1 MISSIRS
8 LINSKFGAVIALLF
22 VGMIAIA
29 FALGDVTGSGSFGG
43 LSGGNVARVGDRNIT
58 LGELNDALDN
68 RLRAERQN
76 NPTLDM
82 ANFVEGGGLDST
94 LEQLI
99 NRYALAEFGTRYGVA
114 VSDRL
119 IGSEIRKL
127 PGAMGLDGKFS
138 AEAFRAFAQQIGVS
152 EQAIRDDITQNLFAQ
167 QIIPAA
173 ASGPAA
179 PDSMVLP
186 YASLVLEQRSGQV
199 ASIPSTAF
207 FPPTPP
213 SETVLAKYYNDNA
226 AKFTI
231 PEKRAI
237 SYAIFDKSIIT
248 ARAKP
253 SEADIAAYYKANAAK
268 YAASQTRNI
277 SQVIVPTEAAAKS
290 VVAQVTAGK
299 SLAEVA
305 NGLGLAVTTMNNV
318 AKANLAGTASPAIAD
333 AVFAAAKGTVA
344 KPARGKLGWAVVR
357 VDAINQVAAKSLA
370 AARAEIETELT
381 KTRGEEMLTEMTAEI
396 EDSFADGS
404 TITDMAK
411 QNGLKVET
419 SPKLLANGQNTA
431 NPGYKP
437 IPEMQVILPAA
448 FQLDTNGEAQLVEL
462 VPGEKF
468 AMIAVADFDEA
479 APPPLADVRPIVQ
492 QQWALAEG
500 AKAARAAA
508 ERIRKAVDGGQ
519 PLQTALSAANI
530 QGAQIESIKGTR
542 ADLSRQ
548 GQQIAPPVAMMFAMK
563 KGTAK
568 TLQGGGNRGWYIVYL
583 TDVVKGDA
591 RGNAEMLLAR
601 KQEISGLLQTEYGA
615 QLIAAAAKDVGVTKN
630 DDGIAELRARLT
642 NRDGN

>member
-82 ANFVEGGGLDST
+82 TNFVEGGGLDST

-318 AKANLAGTASPAIAD
+318 AKANLAGSASPAIAD

>member
-8 LINSKFGAVIALLF
+8 LINSKLGALIALLF

-82 ANFVEGGGLDST
+82 ANFVESGGLDST

-199 ASIPSTAF
+199 ASVPSTAF
-207 FPPTPP
+207 FPPNPP
-213 SETVLAKYYNDNA
+213 SEAVLTKYYNDNA

-237 SYAIFDKSIIT
+237 SYAIFDKSIIA

-253 SEADIAAYYKANAAK
+253 TEADIAAYYKANAAK

-299 SLAEVA
+299 SLADVA

-381 KTRGEEMLTEMTAEI
+381 KTRSEEMLTEMTAEI
-396 EDSFADGS
+396 EDAFADGS

-419 SPKLLANGQNTA
+419 SPKLLANGQNTS

-500 AKAARAAA
+500 AKGARAAA
-508 ERIRKAVDGGQ
+508 ERIRKAIDAGQ
-519 PLQTALSAANI
+519 PLQAALTAANI
-530 QGAQIESIKGTR
+530 QGAQVESIKGTR

-548 GQQIAPPVAMMFAMK
+548 GQQIAPPIAMMFAMK

-568 TLQGGGNRGWYIVYL
+568 ILQGGGNRGWYVVYL

-591 RGNAEMLLAR
+591 RGNAEMLRAR

-615 QLIAAAAKDVGVTKN
+615 QLIAAAAKDVGVKKN
-630 DDGIAELRARLT
+630 DDGIAELRTRLT
-642 NRDGN
+642 NRDSN

>member
-207 FPPTPP
+207 FPPNPP

-591 RGNAEMLLAR
+591 RGNTEMLLAR
-601 KQEISGLLQTEYGA
+601 KQEVSGLLQTEYGA

>member
-99 NRYALAEFGTRYGVA
+99 SRYALAEFGTRYGVA

-207 FPPTPP
+207 FPPNPP

-419 SPKLLANGQNTA
+419 SPKLLANGQNTV

-508 ERIRKAVDGGQ
+508 ERIRKAVNGGQ

>member
-29 FALGDVTGSGSFGG
+29 FALGDVTGSGNFGG

-207 FPPTPP
+207 FPPNPP

-290 VVAQVTAGK
+290 VVAQVSAGK

-318 AKANLAGTASPAIAD
+318 AKANLSGTASPAIAD
-333 AVFAAAKGTVA
+333 AVFAAEKGTVA

-381 KTRGEEMLTEMTAEI
+381 KTRSEEMLTEMTAEI

-519 PLQTALSAANI
+519 PLQAALSAANI

-591 RGNAEMLLAR
+591 RGNTEMLLAR

>member
-82 ANFVEGGGLDST
+82 ANFIEGGGLDST

-173 ASGPAA
+173 ASGPTA

-186 YASLVLEQRSGQV
+186 YSSLVLEQRSGQV

-207 FPPTPP
+207 FPPNPP

-591 RGNAEMLLAR
+591 RGNTEMLLAR

>member
-268 YAASQTRNI
+268 YAASQPVWSRNL
-277 SQVIVPTEAAAKS
+277 ER
-290 VVAQVTAGK
+290 

-591 RGNAEMLLAR
+591 RGNTEMLLAR
-601 KQEISGLLQTEYGA
+601 KQEVSGLLQTEYGA

>member
-8 LINSKFGAVIALLF
+8 LINSKLGALIALLF

-82 ANFVEGGGLDST
+82 ANFVESGGLDST

-173 ASGPAA
+173 ASGPEA

-199 ASIPSTAF
+199 ASVPSTAF
-207 FPPTPP
+207 FPPNPP
-213 SETVLAKYYNDNA
+213 SEAVLTKYYNDNA

-237 SYAIFDKSIIT
+237 SYAIFDKSIIA
-248 ARAKP
+248 ARAKLT
-253 SEADIAAYYKANAAK
+253 EADIAAYYKANAAK

-299 SLAEVA
+299 SLADVA

-381 KTRGEEMLTEMTAEI
+381 KTRSEEMLTEMTAEI
-396 EDSFADGS
+396 EDAFADGS

-419 SPKLLANGQNTA
+419 SPKLLANGQNTS

-500 AKAARAAA
+500 AKGARAAA
-508 ERIRKAVDGGQ
+508 ERIRKAIDAGQ
-519 PLQTALSAANI
+519 PLQAALTAANI
-530 QGAQIESIKGTR
+530 QGAQVESIKGTR

-548 GQQIAPPVAMMFAMK
+548 GQQIAPPIAMMFAMK

-568 TLQGGGNRGWYIVYL
+568 ILQGGGNRGWYVVYL

-591 RGNAEMLLAR
+591 RGNAEMLRAR

-615 QLIAAAAKDVGVTKN
+615 QLIAAAAKDVGVKKN
-630 DDGIAELRARLT
+630 DDGIAELRTRLT
-642 NRDGN
+642 NRDSN

>member
-207 FPPTPP
+207 FPPNPP

-381 KTRGEEMLTEMTAEI
+381 KTRSEEMLTEMTAEI

-591 RGNAEMLLAR
+591 RGNTEMLLAR